1 MANAAIS
8 RKLGAITNSNDKE
21 VKMTKSLRMMAA
33 ICFVISLALVTP
45 VLVVYAAATEYFGE
59 DLGLGEGTKLASWPN
74 AAAAEA
80 EFLSHLS
87 GVGTED
93 FESFAGGTTAPLSID
108 FGAAGNATIYGD
120 GSISDVPSGTNG
132 VGRYPISGAKYWEV
146 TQTFYIEFTQP
157 IAAFGFYGTDIGDYS
172 GQVVVELV
180 NGGNRTYTIPNTTNG
195 SGGSVLFYGIIED
208 DPGLQF
214 TRVNFGNTAAGT
226 DYFGFD
232 DFTIGTLEQVGP
244 SPTVGG
250 TAYPTNKL
258 LLVLPWIGL
267 AAIVGATSLLVLRR
281 RRVQS

>member
-1 MANAAIS
+1 MI
-8 RKLGAITNSNDKE
+8 
-21 VKMTKSLRMMAA
+21 A
-33 ICFVISLALVTP
+33 ICFAVSLALVTP
-45 VLVVYAAATEYFGE
+45 ALTVYAASTEYFGE
-59 DLGLGEGTKLASWPN
+59 DLNSGESTRLASWPN

-80 EFLSHLS
+80 EFLSRLS

-93 FESFAGGTTAPLSID
+93 FESFAGGATAPLSVD

-120 GSISDVPSGTNG
+120 GVIVDLPSGLAS
-132 VGRYPISGAKYWEV
+132 GRYPTSGDNFWEA
-146 TQTFYIEFTQP
+146 TQTFYIEFTEP
-157 IAAFGFYGTDIGDYS
+157 IAAFGFYATDIGDYS

-180 NGGNRTYTIPNTTNG
+180 NGGNRTYTIPNSISNP
-195 SGGSVLFYGIIED
+195 GGSVLFYGVIED

-232 DFTIGTLEQVGP
+232 DFTIGTLEQIMP
-244 SPTVGG
+244 SVGG

-267 AAIVGATSLLVLRR
+267 AAVVGTTSLIVLRR
-281 RRVQS
+281 RQVQS

>member
-1 MANAAIS
+1 MVN
-8 RKLGAITNSNDKE
+8 RKLAVITNNNDKE
-21 VKMTKSLRMMAA
+21 VKMTKSLRMMMA
-33 ICFVISLALVTP
+33 ICFVISLALVTS
-45 VLVVYAAATEYFGE
+45 VVVVYAASREYFGE
-59 DLGLGEGTKLASWPN
+59 DLGLGEFTRLTSWPN

-80 EFLSHLS
+80 EFLSHLT

-93 FESFAGGTTAPLSID
+93 FESFADGTGAPLSID

-120 GSISDVPSGTNG
+120 GYISDVPSGTSS
-132 VGRYPISGAKYWEV
+132 GRYPISGDKYWTA
-146 TQTFYIEFTQP
+146 TQTFYIEFSQP
-157 IAAFGFYGTDIGDYS
+157 IAAFGFYGVDIGDYS

-180 NGGNRTYTIPNTTNG
+180 NGGNRTYTIPNTIDG
-195 SGGSVLFYGIIED
+195 PGGSVLFYGIIED
-208 DPGLQF
+208 DPALQF

-250 TAYPTNKL
+250 TVYPTNKL
-258 LLVLPWIGL
+258 LLMLPWTGL
-267 AAIVGATSLLVLRR
+267 VAIVGAVSLLVLRR

>member
-1 MANAAIS
+1 
-8 RKLGAITNSNDKE
+8 
-21 VKMTKSLRMMAA
+21 MTKSLRMVVA

-59 DLGLGEGTKLASWPN
+59 DLGLGESTRLTSWPN

-80 EFLSHLS
+80 EFLSHLA
-87 GVGTED
+87 GIGTED
-93 FESFAGGTTAPLSID
+93 FESFSGGTTAPLSVD

-120 GSISDVPSGTNG
+120 GNIADLPSGASS
-132 VGRYPISGAKYWEV
+132 GRYPISGDKYWEAS
-146 TQTFYIEFTQP
+146 QTFYIEFSQP
-157 IAAFGFYGTDIGDYS
+157 IAAFGFYATDIGDFS

-180 NGGNRTYTIPNTTNG
+180 NGGNRTYTIPNTI
-195 SGGSVLFYGIIED
+195 GGLGGAVLFYGIIED
-208 DPGLQF
+208 DPALQF

-232 DFTIGTLEQVGP
+232 DFTIGTLEQIMP
-244 SPTVGG
+244 SVGG
-250 TAYPTNKL
+250 SAYPTNKL

-267 AAIVGATSLLVLRR
+267 AAIAGATSLLVLRR

>member
-1 MANAAIS
+1 
-8 RKLGAITNSNDKE
+8 
-21 VKMTKSLRMMAA
+21 MTKSLRMAVVT
-33 ICFVISLALVTP
+33 CFVISLALVTP
-45 VLVVYAAATEYFGE
+45 RLAVYAAATEYFGE
-59 DLGLGEGTKLASWPN
+59 DLGLGESTRLASWPN

-80 EFLSHLS
+80 EFLSRLS

-93 FESFAGGTTAPLSID
+93 FEGFADGTTAPLSID

-120 GSISDVPSGTNG
+120 GEVDEVPSGTNG
-132 VGRYPISGAKYWEV
+132 AGRYPISGDKYWEA
-146 TQTFYIEFTQP
+146 TQTFYIEFSQP
-157 IAAFGFYGTDIGDYS
+157 IAAFGFYATDIGDFS

-180 NGGNRTYTIPNTTNG
+180 NGGNRTYTIPNTING

-244 SPTVGG
+244 PPVGG

-267 AAIVGATSLLVLRR
+267 AAITGATIVLVLRR
-281 RRVQS
+281 RPVQS

>member
-8 RKLGAITNSNDKE
+8 RKLGAITNNNDKE
-21 VKMTKSLRMMAA
+21 VKMTKSLRMVAA

-59 DLGLGEGTKLASWPN
+59 DLGLGESTRLASWPN
-74 AAAAEA
+74 ATAAEA

-93 FESFAGGTTAPLSID
+93 FESFTDSTGAPLSID

-120 GSISDVPSGTNG
+120 GYIVYLPSGASS
-132 VGRYPISGAKYWEV
+132 GRYPISGDKYWTA
-146 TQTFYIEFTQP
+146 TQTFYIDFSQP
-157 IAAFGFYGTDIGDYS
+157 IAAFGFYGVDIGDFS

-180 NGGNRTYTIPNTTNG
+180 NGGNRTYTIPNTIDG
-195 SGGSVLFYGIIED
+195 PGGSVLFYGIIED
-208 DPGLQF
+208 DPALQF
-214 TRVNFGNTAAGT
+214 TRATFGNTAAGT

-244 SPTVGG
+244 PSVGG

-258 LLVLPWIGL
+258 LLLLPWIGL